1 MDKGVPIYLDGL
13 ERSGNMYLANVVRKS
28 FNHDIISLRTH
39 DINTLINYKETSPFI
54 VPVRDAFESIA
65 SAKVYRNHTYSNNL
79 FGDNQI
85 HNSNISTIISRYNDY
100 FDYLIKSP
108 QFFIA
113 PFHIFIEDHDQV
125 IDKIVK
131 FHEDRLELKIS
142 KRYTIEEIFTD
153 INGDNAVE
161 SYGENAFSPELGNF
175 PREKAKERDQVEST
189 LLKKYKD
196 EIKRIQDK
204 VDVLYQRYYD
214 IEA

>member
-1 MDKGVPIYLDGL
+1 MDKNIPIYLDGL

-28 FNHDIISLRTH
+28 FEHDVISLRTH
-39 DINTLINYKETSPFI
+39 DLSTLMNYKESNPFI

-79 FGDNQI
+79 FGDSQI
-85 HNSNISTIISRYNDY
+85 HNSSITTIISRYNDY

-113 PFHIFIEDHDQV
+113 PFHIFIKDHDQV
-125 IDKIVK
+125 IDKIIK

-153 INGDNAVE
+153 INGENAVE
-161 SYGENAFSPELGNF
+161 SYGKHAYSLDLGNF

-196 EIKRIQDK
+196 DIKVIQDK
-204 VDVLYQRYYD
+204 VDILYQRYYD
-214 IEA
+214 IG